1 MRAKARGQ
9 KYKKVMMN
17 GEGDE
22 EGDGGGE
29 VTETVVGG
37 DAKVEARTNDEVTET
52 KILG

>member
-29 VTETVVGG
+29 VIETVVGG
-37 DAKVEARTNDEVTET
+37 AAKVEVKTSDEVTET

>member
-22 EGDGGGE
+22 DGDGGGE
-29 VTETVVGG
+29 AIETVVGG
-37 DAKVEARTNDEVTET
+37 AAQVEVRTSDELNET